1 MAVEAGRDLQ
11 KVPRRTSRTR
21 FLTVDAPHDV
31 RLVLLLVN
39 LSPVPYVFAE
49 AETNT
54 PSHPRL

>member
-1 MAVEAGRDLQ
+1 
-11 KVPRRTSRTR
+11 
-21 FLTVDAPHDV
+21 LTVDAPHDV